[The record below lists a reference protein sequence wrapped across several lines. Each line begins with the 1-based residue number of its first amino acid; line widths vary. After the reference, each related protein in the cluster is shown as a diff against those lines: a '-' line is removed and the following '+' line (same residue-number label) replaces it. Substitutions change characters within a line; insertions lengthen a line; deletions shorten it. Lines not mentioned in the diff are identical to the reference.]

1 MYAFLSNE
9 TVQKFVNM
17 LDGGVLKT
25 PIGIKIEAATR
36 KELPATD
43 WSLNLEICDMINSA
57 QDG

>member
-1 MYAFLSNE
+1 
-9 TVQKFVNM
+9 M